1 MRFKKDLSKS
11 IIFAIIAISIF
22 MVYVSNGNSANLG
35 PRNIIIMIS
44 DGCGYNQIDAA
55 SIYQHGKSGA
65 QIYHQFPI
73 KFGVST
79 FESSGSYD
87 PNKAW
92 SQFGYVQ
99 GGYTDSSAAAT
110 AMSTGFKTYN
120 AAVGVNPDRKP
131 LKHLLQRAKEMGKAA
146 GVITS
151 VEISHATPAGFVA
164 HNESR
169 NNYEKIAQE
178 MILDSK
184 ADVIMGCGNPMFND
198 NSLPAQNTYMYI
210 GGKVVWD
217 GLLNG
222 IIGYDLNGDGTVD
235 NMVEDVDGDNAP
247 DAWTLIQELSM
258 FKQLMTGPTPK
269 RVIGIAQA
277 NTTLQQARSTSDF
290 NKNVPTLVEMSKAA
304 LNVLDNNPKGL
315 FLMIEGGAIDWAAH
329 SNQSLRMIEEEID
342 FSNAVQSVVDWVES
356 NSNWNETLVIVTGD
370 HETGYLTGPDSGP
383 GPDWKPLVNNGAGK
397 LPGMKWN
404 SGNHTNS
411 LLPLFAKGAGSNV
424 FTKYADNV
432 DPVRGAY
439 IDNIEIAQAVFELMD
454 LPVANVD
461 VVSVGSQGKKAT
473 TLGKVKYDSL
483 QSALLQNYPNPFNP
497 ETWIPFQLEEDAE
510 VKMLI
515 YNTIGELIRKIELG
529 KKSTGIYISQ
539 DRAVYWDGKNEVG
552 EQVTSGIYFY
562 TIDAGKYTATG
573 KMLMLK

>member
-1 MRFKKDLSKS
+1 MRFKKHLSKS
-11 IIFAIIAISIF
+11 IIFAIIAVSIF
-22 MVYVSNGNSANLG
+22 MVYVSDGNSANLG
-35 PRNIIIMIS
+35 PKNIIIMIS

-73 KFGVST
+73 QFWVST
-79 FESSGSYD
+79 FESGGSYD
-87 PNKAW
+87 SNKAW

-120 AAVGVNPDRKP
+120 AGVGVNPDRKP

-169 NNYEKIAQE
+169 NNYEQIAQE

-198 NSLPAQNTYMYI
+198 NSQPAQNTYMYI
-210 GGKVVWD
+210 GGKAVWD
-217 GLLNG
+217 GLLKG
-222 IIGYDLNGDGTVD
+222 ITGYDLNGDGTVD
-235 NMVEDVDGDNAP
+235 NMLEDTDGDNAP

-258 FKQLMTGPTPK
+258 FRQLMTGPTPK

-277 NTTLQQARSTSDF
+277 HTTLQQARSASDF
-290 NKNVPTLVEMSKAA
+290 NKNVPNLVEMSKAA
-304 LNVLDNNPKGL
+304 LNVLDNNPKGI

-342 FSNAVQSVVDWVES
+342 FSNAVQAVVEWVEL

-439 IDNIEIAQAVFELMD
+439 IDNTEIAQAVFELMD

-497 ETWIPFQLEEDAE
+497 ETWIPFQLEEDTE
-510 VKMLI
+510 VKIVI
-515 YNTIGELIRKIELG
+515 YNTIGELIRKIDLG
-529 KKSTGIYISQ
+529 QKSTGIYINQ

-562 TIDAGKYTATG
+562 TIHAGKYTATG
-573 KMLMLK
+573 KMLMVK

>member
-1 MRFKKDLSKS
+1 MRRYNGSFSKIAVS
-11 IIFAIIAISIF
+11 FVFVIIISLIF
-22 MVYVSNGNSANLG
+22 ISYGHSASLG
-35 PRNIIIMIS
+35 PKNIIIMIS

-55 SIYQHGKSGA
+55 SIYQHGKTGA

-73 KFGVST
+73 QFGVST

-92 SQFGYVQ
+92 SLFSYVQ

-131 LKHLLQRAKEMGKAA
+131 LKNLVQRAKEMGKAA

-169 NNYEKIAQE
+169 NNYELIAQE

-198 NSLPAQNTYMYI
+198 NGQPAQNTYMYI
-210 GGKVVWD
+210 GGKSVWD

-247 DAWTLIQELSM
+247 DAWTLIQDLPDFM
-258 FKQLMTGPTPK
+258 QLMTGPTPK

-277 NTTLQQARSTSDF
+277 HTTLQQARSASDV
-290 NKNVPTLVEMSKAA
+290 NKNVPTLVEMSNAA

-329 SNQSLRMIEEEID
+329 DRG
-342 FSNAVQSVVDWVES
+342 
-356 NSNWNETLVIVTGD
+356 GD
-370 HETGYLTGPDSGP
+370 RLQQCCASG
-383 GPDWKPLVNNGAGK
+383 
-397 LPGMKWN
+397 
-404 SGNHTNS
+404 S
-411 LLPLFAKGAGSNV
+411 
-424 FTKYADNV
+424 
-432 DPVRGAY
+432 
-439 IDNIEIAQAVFELMD
+439 
-454 LPVANVD
+454 
-461 VVSVGSQGKKAT
+461 
-473 TLGKVKYDSL
+473 
-483 QSALLQNYPNPFNP
+483 
-497 ETWIPFQLEEDAE
+497 
-510 VKMLI
+510 
-515 YNTIGELIRKIELG
+515 
-529 KKSTGIYISQ
+529 
-539 DRAVYWDGKNEVG
+539 
-552 EQVTSGIYFY
+552 
-562 TIDAGKYTATG
+562 
-573 KMLMLK
+573 